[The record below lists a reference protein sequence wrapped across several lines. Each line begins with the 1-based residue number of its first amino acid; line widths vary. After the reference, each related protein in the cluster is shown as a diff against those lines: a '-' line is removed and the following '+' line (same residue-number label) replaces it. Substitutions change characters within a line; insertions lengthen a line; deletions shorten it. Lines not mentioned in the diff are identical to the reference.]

1 MSSSRSL
8 RSPCVLVMLF
18 VSFYLGPRCEKRD
31 AVARSFSRRTDS
43 SSATKSARLY
53 SSRPWRP
60 RACRPF
66 PTPDAPT
73 VARLHAL
80 VRFVTSSLICIRYL
94 HMSRIAE
101 QLATLRPPQNS
112 APQQGNDD
120 ISDVEDTDDEFSEL
134 LTRIKA
140 LTLTDIQKETLKK
153 LIK

>member
-1 MSSSRSL
+1 
-8 RSPCVLVMLF
+8 
-18 VSFYLGPRCEKRD
+18 
-31 AVARSFSRRTDS
+31 
-43 SSATKSARLY
+43 
-53 SSRPWRP
+53 
-60 RACRPF
+60 
-66 PTPDAPT
+66 
-73 VARLHAL
+73 
-80 VRFVTSSLICIRYL
+80 
-94 HMSRIAE
+94 MSRIAE